1 MGVNLIKDSRG
12 IPHMVFSQK
21 IMKNNIYMGENIDD
35 FEILQLLGD
44 GSYGYV
50 AKVKSKI
57 NNKIYAIKQMKL
69 NAIAPKNII
78 YLIENEIQIL
88 QKLKHPLITKY
99 YKAFKN
105 DGNIY
110 IVMEYMNNGDL
121 GKLIKSH
128 MILNTPIEENKLW
141 NIFIQALKSLEF
153 IHSKQII
160 HRDIKPENLF
170 INNNGVIKLGDFGFS
185 ANYKNNNNMNMSIE
199 NMKPQ
204 NNLAKYDCNGTVIG
218 TENFMSPEMIN
229 KYQYDLKTDV
239 YSMGCTF
246 FQAMF
251 WTTPNKVVNPMLG
264 GNNINSLNEHI
275 MNNKN
280 FYSQELTNL
289 VYQMIEINPNQRP
302 DSKTFLKLFIN
313 EYIKKYSKNSGI
325 SSVLSC
331 LYSCIDLV
339 NYFKNQDMNFRIYLN
354 NKNISLAFL
363 SGLNSINTAENW
375 KSFLCKIRLIFSK
388 QNSLYEKDMEI
399 EPRFFLSSLL
409 KRLHQELNNKNDF
422 FFNPFSTL
430 FTGKLDNNENNMNN
444 QQYILN
450 SNSINFSNKEE
461 SFKLF
466 YKYFNENNNSIISKL
481 FYGNM
486 KNKTVCESCLLTTY
500 TFNFF
505 NFVTF
510 NLDLIQKY
518 IINHNFQNQANQLSI
533 SDCFSIQNSLL
544 IKLSK
549 YSKICRNC
557 LKKKHSERKQF
568 YTFPKYLIV
577 CLDRGIN
584 CQNKLGVT
592 YTATLNLK
600 KNCQNV
606 ESYNYFRLIGIIKR
620 LDIDNNEHYIS
631 IYFDCDINSWILR
644 NDSQWQQISSP
655 LEHTQGSEI
664 MFFYEGII
672 QSNNIIGNVNTMAIL
687 SMNDNKNINSM
698 IQERNLNNNI
708 IFYCILIYINK
719 KISNE
724 F

>member
-99 YKAFKN
+99 YKAFKS

-128 MILNTPIEENKLW
+128 MIINTPIEENKLW

-185 ANYKNNNNMNMSIE
+185 ANYKNNNNMNMNMNMSIE

-204 NNLAKYDCNGTVIG
+204 NNLAKYDCSGTVIG

-275 MNNKN
+275 
-280 FYSQELTNL
+280 
-289 VYQMIEINPNQRP
+289 
-302 DSKTFLKLFIN
+302 KL
-313 EYIKKYSKNSGI
+313 
-325 SSVLSC
+325 
-331 LYSCIDLV
+331 
-339 NYFKNQDMNFRIYLN
+339 
-354 NKNISLAFL
+354 
-363 SGLNSINTAENW
+363 
-375 KSFLCKIRLIFSK
+375 
-388 QNSLYEKDMEI
+388 
-399 EPRFFLSSLL
+399 
-409 KRLHQELNNKNDF
+409 
-422 FFNPFSTL
+422 
-430 FTGKLDNNENNMNN
+430 
-444 QQYILN
+444 
-450 SNSINFSNKEE
+450 
-461 SFKLF
+461 LF
-466 YKYFNENNNSIISKL
+466 YE
-481 FYGNM
+481 
-486 KNKTVCESCLLTTY
+486 
-500 TFNFF
+500 
-505 NFVTF
+505 
-510 NLDLIQKY
+510 
-518 IINHNFQNQANQLSI
+518 
-533 SDCFSIQNSLL
+533 
-544 IKLSK
+544 
-549 YSKICRNC
+549 
-557 LKKKHSERKQF
+557 
-568 YTFPKYLIV
+568 
-577 CLDRGIN
+577 
-584 CQNKLGVT
+584 
-592 YTATLNLK
+592 
-600 KNCQNV
+600 
-606 ESYNYFRLIGIIKR
+606 
-620 LDIDNNEHYIS
+620 
-631 IYFDCDINSWILR
+631 
-644 NDSQWQQISSP
+644 
-655 LEHTQGSEI
+655 
-664 MFFYEGII
+664 
-672 QSNNIIGNVNTMAIL
+672 
-687 SMNDNKNINSM
+687 
-698 IQERNLNNNI
+698 
-708 IFYCILIYINK
+708 
-719 KISNE
+719 
-724 F
+724 